1 MADLVRPKAASHI
14 VYREEF
20 DDRIMLFNPDT
31 GRTVRLNT
39 LGVLIWQLL
48 DGDRQIDDIVHEIQ
62 NEFEDVPDGVKADV
76 EEFVANLCE
85 KGMAID
91 QNLESRQ

>member
-1 MADLVRPKAASHI
+1 MADIVRPKAASQI

-31 GRTVRLNT
+31 GRTVRLNS

-48 DGDRQIDDIVHEIQ
+48 DGHRQIDDIVNEIR
-62 NEFEDVPDGVKADV
+62 NEFEDVPDDVKADV
-76 EEFVANLCE
+76 EEFVVNLFE
-85 KGMAID
+85 KGMAIN
-91 QNLESRQ
+91 QNSGAKQ

>member
-1 MADLVRPKAASHI
+1 VAEIVRPKAASHI

-31 GRTVRLNT
+31 GKTVGLNS

-48 DGDRQIDDIVHEIQ
+48 DGHRQIDDIVNEIQ

-76 EEFVANLCE
+76 EEFVANLYE

-91 QNLESRQ
+91 QSPEAGQ

>member
-1 MADLVRPKAASHI
+1 MNIDRPKAASHI

-31 GRTVRLNT
+31 GRTVGLNS
-39 LGVLIWQLL
+39 LGVLIWQFL
-48 DGDRQIDDIVHEIQ
+48 DGHRQIDDIVNEIK
-62 NEFEDVPDGVKADV
+62 NEFQDVPDDVKAHV

-91 QNLESRQ
+91 QNPEARQ